1 MGARLSGPSGQGGRT
16 IEQNADINVTP
27 FVDIMLVLLIIFMVA
42 APLATVSLKLDLP
55 PPIDSVAPKE
65 PVYVTVQ
72 TSGALFIGGR
82 ATTLE
87 TLAADVCAAAGG
99 GACTDERIFVRAQPH
114 RLRPCLDHH
123 RAVPLLEA
131 GRPAHQAVGS
141 HLDHPVAHRWPE
153 PLRC

>member
-72 TSGALFIGGR
+72 TSGALFIADR

-87 TLAADVCAAAGG
+87 TLAADVCAAVGG
-99 GACTDERIFVRAQPH
+99 GACTDERIFVRAQPDVTYDGFMTVMNDLQAH
-114 RLRPCLDHH
+114 GFHQ
-123 RAVPLLEA
+123 VGLLNE
-131 GRPAHQAVGS
+131 
-141 HLDHPVAHRWPE
+141 DID
-153 PLRC
+153 